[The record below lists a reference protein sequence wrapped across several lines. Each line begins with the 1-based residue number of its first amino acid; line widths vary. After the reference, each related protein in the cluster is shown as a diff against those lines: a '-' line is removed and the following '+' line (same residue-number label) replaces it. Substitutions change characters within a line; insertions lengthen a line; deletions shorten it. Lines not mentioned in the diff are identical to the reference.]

1 MLPITISDARSFSL
15 EGVQKADLVKT
26 DDVHI
31 QLLCFEA
38 GQSDD
43 EGQAAK
49 TSIYQVLEGEAL
61 IRQDGES
68 VRLGKG
74 KLLSVPAGH
83 AHTLENAGGGL
94 LVVMATK
101 ALQRS

>member
-1 MLPITISDARSFSL
+1 MTPITISDVRAFSL
-15 EGVQKADLVKT
+15 EGVQKGDLVKT
-26 DDVHI
+26 TDVHV

-38 GQSDD
+38 GQRDKEES
-43 EGQAAK
+43 ASK
-49 TSIYQVLEGEAL
+49 TTIYQVLEGEAL
-61 IRQDGES
+61 VRQDGES

-94 LVVMATK
+94 LVVMATR
-101 ALQRS
+101 AL